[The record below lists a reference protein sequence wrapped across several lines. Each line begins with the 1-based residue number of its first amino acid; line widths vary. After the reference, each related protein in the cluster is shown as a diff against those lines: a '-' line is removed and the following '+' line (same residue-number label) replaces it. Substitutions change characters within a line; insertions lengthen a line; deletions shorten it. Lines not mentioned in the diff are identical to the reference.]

1 MRNEAKL
8 SYDIGLNLSQNDGL
22 IYGCGE
28 QPSTMSI
35 APPVSTTM
43 TVVAAI
49 SNYAIMLRAC
59 SLTLDIIVVLS
70 LAGKQIELRLK
81 NLTAWLRML
90 IWRET

>member
-1 MRNEAKL
+1 
-8 SYDIGLNLSQNDGL
+8 
-22 IYGCGE
+22 
-28 QPSTMSI
+28 MSL

-43 TVVAAI
+43 AGVAAI

-59 SLTLDIIVVLS
+59 SLTLGIIAVLS

-81 NLTAWLRML
+81 NLTAWLRMI